1 MIAGFAAHHIVY
13 TITTSTAKC
22 CNVRILQHS
31 AVYVNY
37 KEAQMEIF
45 SKRLREARIAKN
57 LSQEQ
62 IATMLNIK
70 QQSYTR
76 YETGKGEPSLEMLVE
91 ICKILDE
98 SPEYLLG
105 LTD

>member
-1 MIAGFAAHHIVY
+1 M
-13 TITTSTAKC
+13 K
-22 CNVRILQHS
+22 
-31 AVYVNY
+31 
-37 KEAQMEIF
+37 IF
-45 SKRLREARIAKN
+45 SKRLRAARIAKN

-76 YETGKGEPSLEMLVE
+76 YETGKGEPSLDMLVE

-105 LTD
+105 MDEG

>member
-1 MIAGFAAHHIVY
+1 M
-13 TITTSTAKC
+13 
-22 CNVRILQHS
+22 RILQHF

-37 KEAQMEIF
+37 TEAQMEIF

-62 IATMLNIK
+62 IAAMLNIK

-76 YETGKGEPSLEMLVE
+76 YETGKGEPSLEMLVA

>member
-1 MIAGFAAHHIVY
+1 
-13 TITTSTAKC
+13 
-22 CNVRILQHS
+22 
-31 AVYVNY
+31 
-37 KEAQMEIF
+37 MEIF
-45 SKRLREARIAKN
+45 SKRLRAARIAKN

-62 IATMLNIK
+62 IAAMLNIK
-70 QQSYTR
+70 QQSYAR
-76 YETGKGEPSLEMLVE
+76 YETGKGEPSLEVLVE

>member
-1 MIAGFAAHHIVY
+1 
-13 TITTSTAKC
+13 
-22 CNVRILQHS
+22 
-31 AVYVNY
+31 
-37 KEAQMEIF
+37 MEIF

-62 IATMLNIK
+62 IAAMLNIK

-76 YETGKGEPSLEMLVE
+76 YETGKGEPSLEMLVA

>member
-1 MIAGFAAHHIVY
+1 
-13 TITTSTAKC
+13 
-22 CNVRILQHS
+22 
-31 AVYVNY
+31 
-37 KEAQMEIF
+37 MEIF
-45 SKRLREARIAKN
+45 SKRLRTARIAKN

-62 IATMLNIK
+62 IAAMLNIK

-76 YETGKGEPSLEMLVE
+76 YETGKGEPSLEILVD

>member
-1 MIAGFAAHHIVY
+1 
-13 TITTSTAKC
+13 
-22 CNVRILQHS
+22 
-31 AVYVNY
+31 
-37 KEAQMEIF
+37 MEIF

-62 IATMLNIK
+62 IAAMLNIK

-76 YETGKGEPSLEMLVE
+76 YETGKCEPSLEMLVE

>member
-1 MIAGFAAHHIVY
+1 
-13 TITTSTAKC
+13 
-22 CNVRILQHS
+22 
-31 AVYVNY
+31 
-37 KEAQMEIF
+37 MEIF